1 MITIRQACIED
12 APGIAKVH
20 VDSWRT
26 TYKGIVPDDY
36 LANLSYLHRTTVW
49 NDILRDTEKKYIV
62 YVAEN
67 EAHELVGFVAG
78 GPDREENPPYV
89 AELYSIYILQAYQ
102 GQGIGRQLV
111 RVFAGQLLRVGMKS
125 MLLWVFAQN
134 PARRFYEALGGRYVK
149 TALYEAGDV
158 TIEEVAYG
166 WEDISVLAQD

>member
-1 MITIRQACIED
+1 MITIRAARIED
-12 APGIAKVH
+12 ATGIAKVH

-36 LANLSYLHRTTVW
+36 LANLSYQRRITIW

-67 EAHELVGFVAG
+67 ETHEIVGFVSG

-89 AELYSIYILQAYQ
+89 AELYAIYISQEYQ
-102 GQGIGRQLV
+102 GQGIGRRLV
-111 RVFAGQLLRVGMKS
+111 RVFAEQLWRAGMKS

-134 PARRFYEALGGRYVK
+134 AARRFYEALGGRCVK
-149 TALYEAGDV
+149 TAQYQAGSV

-166 WEDISVLAQD
+166 WEDISILL